1 MPLIDP
7 RIVKYA
13 KLIVDYSLHPKKKDL
28 VVIQCSPL
36 GEPLALECYRRLLE
50 KGCFPH
56 LRMSTPTFA
65 EIFIKEASDWQLK
78 FISPLTKFE
87 VTHVNGVIGIN
98 APYNR
103 KNLSNAEP
111 KRLAE
116 MQKANQEINEIFMKR
131 YAEGK
136 LNWIGVNYPTDAF
149 AQEAGMSLDE
159 YIEFLC
165 EACFLN
171 DKDPITAWKA
181 LSRKQAKI
189 CQFLN
194 KVKTLHFVGLDTD
207 FKLSVKGR
215 KWVNCDASTANLPDG
230 EVFSGP
236 IEDSAAGTIRFTFPG
251 IYMGKE
257 VEDIRLKFSKGKVVD
272 FDAVKGK
279 ELLGSI
285 LKMDPGAQRIGEIA
299 FGTNYG
305 IKRFTKSM
313 LYDEKI
319 GGTVH
324 LALGRGFE
332 ESGSENKSAIHW
344 DILKDMRDGGEA
356 YADGK
361 LFYKNGKFVDFD
373 IKSKHH

>member
-1 MPLIDP
+1 MPFTDP

-13 KLIVDYSLHPKKKDL
+13 KLIVDYSLHPKKKAI
-28 VVIQCSPL
+28 VIIQCTPL
-36 GEPLALECYRRLLE
+36 GEPLAVECYRRLLE
-50 KGCFPH
+50 KGCYPH
-56 LRMSTPTFA
+56 LRMSTPTFS
-65 EIFIKEASDWQLK
+65 EMFIKQASDWQIK
-78 FISPLTKFE
+78 FISPLTLHDFKK
-87 VTHVNGVIGIN
+87 VDGMIGIT

-103 KNLSNAEP
+103 KNLTNADP

-116 MQKANQEINEIFMKR
+116 MQKANRKINEIFMKR
-131 YAEGK
+131 YAEKK
-136 LNWIGVNYPTDAF
+136 LNWIGVNYPTDSF

-171 DKDPITAWKA
+171 AKDPIAAWKA
-181 LSRKQAKI
+181 LSTKQTKI
-189 CQFLN
+189 CKFLN
-194 KVKTLHFVGLDTD
+194 KVKTLRFVGLDTD
-207 FKLSVKGR
+207 LNLSVKGR

-230 EVFSGP
+230 EVFTSP
-236 IEDSAAGTIRFTFPG
+236 IEDSATGTIRFTFPG

-272 FDAVKGK
+272 FDAPKGK

-285 LKMDPGAQRIGEIA
+285 LEMDPGARRIGEIA

-332 ESGSENKSAIHW
+332 ESGSKNKSAIHW
-344 DILKDMRDGGEA
+344 DILKDMRDGGEVF
-356 YADGK
+356 ADGK
-361 LFYKNGKFVDFD
+361 LFHKNGKFVDFD
-373 IKSKHH
+373 IKGTRH